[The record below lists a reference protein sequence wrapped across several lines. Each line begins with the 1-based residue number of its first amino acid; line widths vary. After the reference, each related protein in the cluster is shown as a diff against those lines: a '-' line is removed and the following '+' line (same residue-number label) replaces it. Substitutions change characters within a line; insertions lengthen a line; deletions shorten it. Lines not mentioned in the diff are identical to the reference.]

1 MGSGVCGNLLC
12 WQLRG
17 KRQVSGEELE
27 SGSAPFLSLGLRLL
41 CPPPFPV
48 ELLSPFV
55 FALPRFQLC
64 FGGPWGER
72 RVFHPLTRRGLSP
85 CRRRFRS
92 VSRLPVS
99 LLLPCFPSASFPFP
113 TDVADLLSHA
123 PCRQLARWAGAS
135 GAVNR
140 AGLLCRFV
148 RVPYF
153 CVLIEVTHKK
163 KKRLRKKKKK
173 PSPLFQMI
181 TPFIPLDPETY
192 SPMHPP

>member
-1 MGSGVCGNLLC
+1 M
-12 WQLRG
+12 
-17 KRQVSGEELE
+17 E

-163 KKRLRKKKKK
+163 KKRLRKKKKTFPPLSNDHTLHSSGPRDIQSYA
-173 PSPLFQMI
+173 PSISP
-181 TPFIPLDPETY
+181 TY
-192 SPMHPP
+192 KMRSDHLGFHLVSP